1 MIQGTDGNFYGT
13 TANGGTYNEG
23 TVFQMTPVGR
33 LTTLHSFCAPGA
45 PSCTDGNYPNASL
58 LQATTGEFY
67 GTDTG
72 GGYSSS
78 SGTVFSLNLGLGPF
92 VRAQQASGRAG
103 DLVIILGTDL
113 AGTTSVTFNGT
124 PAAYRVVSKSEIG
137 ATIPAG
143 AASGRIAVVAPKGIA
158 PFALLSNVP
167 FHVTEF

>member
-1 MIQGTDGNFYGT
+1 LIQGTDGNFYGT

-45 PSCTDGNYPNASL
+45 PSCTGGNYPNASL

-78 SGTVFSLNLGLGPF
+78 
-92 VRAQQASGRAG
+92 
-103 DLVIILGTDL
+103 
-113 AGTTSVTFNGT
+113 NGT
-124 PAAYRVVSKSEIG
+124 PAAYRVVSKSAIG
-137 ATIPAG
+137 ATIPAD
-143 AASGRIAVVAPKGIA
+143 AASGRIAVVAPKGMLLRNSRKTERA
-158 PFALLSNVP
+158 PRRQASLVP
-167 FHVTEF
+167 LWFGGAGSRPLRF

>member
-1 MIQGTDGNFYGT
+1 MALPKRVAAFTHQITLLFFHISFI
-13 TANGGTYNEG
+13 
-23 TVFQMTPVGR
+23 TVCQSPAGLRPRGR
-33 LTTLHSFCAPGA
+33 PRHNPG
-45 PSCTDGNYPNASL
+45 D
-58 LQATTGEFY
+58 
-67 GTDTG
+67 
-72 GGYSSS
+72 
-78 SGTVFSLNLGLGPF
+78 
-92 VRAQQASGRAG
+92 
-103 DLVIILGTDL
+103 DL